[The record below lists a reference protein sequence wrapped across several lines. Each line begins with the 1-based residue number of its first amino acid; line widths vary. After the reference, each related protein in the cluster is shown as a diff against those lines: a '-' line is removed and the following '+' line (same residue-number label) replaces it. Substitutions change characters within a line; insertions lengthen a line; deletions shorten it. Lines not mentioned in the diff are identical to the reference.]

1 MRNWRRSLRPI
12 LPALLLSGFGLGA
25 FQTWLNHVAFQPG
38 SLPAAR
44 DVVVP
49 RGSNWEVAHS
59 LRQEGVIDSAW
70 EFWLLGR
77 RSHEEG
83 PLHAGEFAFPPH
95 ATPTD
100 VLHVLRAGKR
110 VEHKLTLREGLTA
123 RQIVPILV
131 QAEAAVGD
139 LPKIA
144 EGQLLPQ
151 TYLYPRDTTREHL
164 VEEASAAMRQV
175 LDREWKK
182 RQADLPLASEREA
195 LILASIV
202 ERETA
207 IPDER
212 PHITAVFLNRLRA
225 GMKLQSDP
233 TVIYG
238 LSNGLGTLDRKLTHA
253 DLSDPSAYNTYAIA
267 GLPPGPIC
275 SPGLASI
282 EAVLH
287 PAASDDLYFVADGTG
302 RHAFARTLDDHNRNV
317 ARLRSVTPV
326 PPG

>member
-1 MRNWRRSLRPI
+1 MRRWRRSLRLV
-12 LPALLLSGFGLGA
+12 LPALLLSGFGIGG
-25 FQTWLNHVAFQPG
+25 FQTWLSHVAFQPG
-38 SLPAAR
+38 PLAAAR
-44 DVVVP
+44 DIVVP
-49 RGSNWEVAHS
+49 HGSNWEVAHS
-59 LRQEGVIDSAW
+59 LREEGVIDSAW
-70 EFWLLGR
+70 EFWLLAR
-77 RSHEEG
+77 RSHDQG
-83 PLHAGEFAFPPH
+83 PLHAGEFAFPAH
-95 ATPTD
+95 ATPND
-100 VLHVLRAGKR
+100 VLHMLRSGKR
-110 VEHKLTLREGLTA
+110 VEHKLTLPEGLTA
-123 RQIVPILV
+123 RQIEPILAH
-131 QAEAAVGD
+131 AEAAVGEV
-139 LPKIA
+139 PQIA

-164 VEEASAAMRQV
+164 VEEASAAMQQA

-182 RQADLPLASEREA
+182 RQADLPLSSEREA

-212 PHITAVFLNRLRA
+212 PHVAAVFLNRLRA

-233 TVIYG
+233 TAIYG
-238 LSNGLGTLDRKLTHA
+238 LSNGLGALDRKLTHA

-287 PAASDDLYFVADGTG
+287 PAASGDLYFVADGTG
-302 RHAFARTLDDHNRNV
+302 RHVFARTLDDHNRNV
-317 ARLRSVTPV
+317 ARLRALPAV